1 MPPDYLAPI
10 VALTIL
16 TLVTGLVLVLR
27 GPVGR
32 AIGRR
37 IEGVATEPPELEHR
51 LQDLEARVHAG
62 EAERAELLERVEFA
76 ERMLLTARDQP
87 KELRQ

>member
-1 MPPDYLAPI
+1 MPPGDFAP
-10 VALTIL
+10 VFLVTIL
-16 TLVTGLVLVLR
+16 TVVTGLVLVLR

-32 AIGRR
+32 AIARR